1 MKKFLVIG
9 DPIDH
14 SLSPQIHNY
23 WFNFHNIDATYE
35 KKKVIEEEL
44 QDVVSKI
51 KTNKIFGANV
61 TVPYKTKI
69 IKYLDY
75 LSDDARA
82 TQSVNTIL
90 KKEEKICGFNTDVD
104 GFELSL
110 SGLIDKIKNKTV
122 FVLGAGGVA
131 PSIVYILKKI
141 KASKIIIS
149 NRTKVKSENLKSR
162 FKDVETIEWGETPEA
177 DAVINVTSIGLNSSD
192 KIKIDYEKI
201 GHDKF
206 FYDVIYKPSKTIFLK
221 EAEKRGNKII
231 NGKMMFVYQAQ
242 KAFELWN
249 NLRPEINDKVL
260 NILDG

>member
-1 MKKFLVIG
+1 MNKLTLLIPANKEAESLPFFLKELG
-9 DPIDH
+9 DY
-14 SLSPQIHNY
+14 N
-23 WFNFHNIDATYE
+23 FN
-35 KKKVIEEEL
+35 KLVVL
-44 QDVVSKI
+44 Q
-51 KTNKIFGANV
+51 
-61 TVPYKTKI
+61 
-69 IKYLDY
+69 
-75 LSDDARA
+75 
-82 TQSVNTIL
+82 
-90 KKEEKICGFNTDVD
+90 
-104 GFELSL
+104 
-110 SGLIDKIKNKTV
+110 
-122 FVLGAGGVA
+122 
-131 PSIVYILKKI
+131 
-141 KASKIIIS
+141 
-149 NRTKVKSENLKSR
+149 SE
-162 FKDVETIEWGETPEA
+162 DVETIEWGETPEA